1 MLGRI
6 LVPAILVLAWIPLLA
21 HAQIA
26 DSSAYVR
33 QIHQQYVGREPS
45 SYELQYWVDQLNR
58 GLSPR
63 EFQAFI
69 ISSEAYFDRNQ
80 RSASQWIRSAL
91 TQITRR
97 PPTADE
103 SRYWTD
109 RFFILNQNR
118 LMWAR
123 EVIRWANVDP
133 TGPSSGNFVSIGNSS
148 GNSSP
153 ANTGAGAGQGVP
165 SDDLPGRLVSTAQL
179 LAQSITTEVTGNSH
193 WLIQLQ
199 ANSLL
204 TTATTSRDLLS
215 KAGASTRDAAT
226 ALEYLEQSLN
236 TVQTSLNQLTYTTP
250 SSQHYAMQAA
260 DILADLKRMYP
271 GSPTSALP
279 LPSTSSPVAP
289 VPRDTL
295 RPLTPPPA
303 LTPVAPVSL
312 ESPGYSSA
320 TPSGD
325 LTRSIADLQQSCR
338 QLVLLVRSRN
348 SRESSYDRLLR
359 DCELLSASVGL
370 FRNNLQYGYSPDE
383 QRKHA
388 QELQR
393 QSGTI
398 ERDMQAIAYD
408 AQLSQMWRD
417 TAAALSVVVA
427 DVGLNGSSYA
437 TPIPTSSQAA
447 VPWRRPAFNGLPY
460 SLPPPPATSSIS
472 NETIQT
478 LDQAISQCDALMST
492 LGLYGYY
499 TPGVAQ
505 LIGELRA
512 ERNEL
517 TNLRRLAA
525 QIPPP
530 SLRNALRSVNDQHRR
545 VTTSWSNL
553 ANSNSSRSIPRLNDL
568 NNAIDRVNQALSW
581 LP

>member
-6 LVPAILVLAWIPLLA
+6 LVPAILVLAWIPLFA

-26 DSSAYVR
+26 DSSTYVR

-91 TQITRR
+91 TQVTRR

-133 TGPSSGNFVSIGNSS
+133 LGPNNGNLVSTGNSS
-148 GNSSP
+148 GNSNP
-153 ANTGAGAGQGVP
+153 GNTGAGQGV
-165 SDDLPGRLVSTAQL
+165 SSNDLPGRLVSTAQL
-179 LAQSITTEVTGNSH
+179 LSQAVTTEVTGNSH

-204 TTATTSRDLLS
+204 TTATTSRDVLS

-236 TVQTSLNQLTYTTP
+236 TVQTSLNQLNYTTP

-260 DILADLKRMYP
+260 DILAELKRMYP
-271 GSPTSALP
+271 GSATSVLP

-295 RPLTPPPA
+295 RPLSPPPS

-320 TPSGD
+320 APSGD
-325 LTRSIADLQQSCR
+325 LNRSIADLQQACR

-348 SRESSYDRLLR
+348 SRESTYDRLLR

-417 TAAALSVVVA
+417 TAATLSVVVA
-427 DVGLNGSSYA
+427 DVGLNSSSYA

-447 VPWRRPAFNGLPY
+447 VPLRRPTFNGLPY

-525 QIPPP
+525 QVPPP
-530 SLRNALRSVNDQHRR
+530 SLQNALRSVNDQHRR

-553 ANSNSSRSIPRLNDL
+553 ANSGSSRSIPRLNDL